1 MKVLIFGGTGLVG
14 RPVVEKAVAAGHEVT
29 VFTRN
34 KKNVQQQGVRIVEGS
49 VQNSADVAR
58 AVKDQQC
65 VIQCIGIGGRGDGS
79 KTTVASDA
87 NRIITKAMQEA
98 GVRRYIAMSV
108 IGAGDS
114 WQFLPWI
121 YRKCLLPWFQKW
133 FVPIIDDK
141 NRMEADIHH
150 SGLDWTVV
158 RGTTVKDAPAKDHYK
173 TSLDGKGI
181 SFSITAPDLADFI
194 VSQIEDTTFVRQS
207 PVVCN

>member
-1 MKVLIFGGTGLVG
+1 MFSSKVSASL
-14 RPVVEKAVAAGHEVT
+14 RAVY
-29 VFTRN
+29 RN
-34 KKNVQQQGVRIVEGS
+34 
-49 VQNSADVAR
+49 VAR
-58 AVKDQQC
+58 AVEGQQC

-87 NRIITKAMQEA
+87 SRIITKAMQEA

-121 YRKCLLPWFQKW
+121 YRKCILPWFQKW

-141 NRMEADIHH
+141 NRMEADIYH

-158 RGTTVKDAPAKDHYK
+158 RGTTVKDAPAKGHFK
-173 TSLDGKGI
+173 TSFNGKGI
-181 SFSITAPDLADFI
+181 SLSITAPDLADFI
-194 VSQIEDTTFVRQS
+194 VSQIEDTAFVRQS

>member
-34 KKNVQQQGVRIVEGS
+34 KNNVQQHGVNIVEGS
-49 VQNSADVAR
+49 VKNAEDVLNAM
-58 AVKDQQC
+58 DGQQC

-79 KTTVASDA
+79 PTTVASDA
-87 NRIITKAMQEA
+87 NRIITKAMQQG

-114 WQFLPWI
+114 WNYLPWI
-121 YRKCLLPWFQKW
+121 YRKCILPWFQKW
-133 FVPIIDDK
+133 FVPIIEDK
-141 NRMEADIHH
+141 NRMEADIRQC
-150 SGLDWTVV
+150 GLDWTIV
-158 RGTTVKDAPAKDHYK
+158 RGTTVKDSPAKGFYK
-173 TSLDGKGI
+173 SSLDGKSI
-181 SFSITAPDLADFI
+181 SFSVTAADLADFI
-194 VSQIEDTTFVRQS
+194 ISQIEDNRYIKQS